1 MSPSSRSPRPTS
13 GFAVPARLHVFLLFM
28 TEFVLLLGVLGG
40 VVPTLHRRGIGSIV
54 LIAGS
59 VTFMVAMFWG
69 LGALGRLLRVR
80 CRSCGSRARFRGSAW
95 WPFIYRYDCPDC
107 GRAMRLEVSG

>member
-1 MSPSSRSPRPTS
+1 MSPSSPSPRHAP

-28 TEFVLLLGVLGG
+28 TEFVLLLAVLGG
-40 VVPTLHRRGIGSIV
+40 VVPTLHRRGISSIV

-59 VTFMVAMFWG
+59 VTFIVAMFWG

-107 GRAMRLEVSG
+107 GGVMRLEVSG

>member
-1 MSPSSRSPRPTS
+1 MNPSSRAPRHAP

-28 TEFVLLLGVLGG
+28 TEFVLLLVVLGG
-40 VVPTLHRRGIGSIV
+40 VVPTLHRRGISPIV

-59 VTFMVAMFWG
+59 TAFIVAMFWG
-69 LGALGRLLRVR
+69 LGVLGRLLRVR

-107 GRAMRLEVSG
+107 GRGMRLEVGG